1 MNLSRRQFISSSAL
15 AGTGLMFAPLESFAN
30 PLKHANQAG
39 YTLTILATNWGLSIS
54 WDEFCA
60 KIKTAGYDGCEIW
73 WPGKAEDRKLLFE
86 ALNKHQLKIG
96 FLYGSGEKDFA
107 KHEAQFN
114 QFVTEAA
121 ATRPLYINCHSGKDY
136 FTVEQ
141 KEKLIKQSLAVATQ
155 SGIPVY
161 HETHRGRALY
171 SAPVTA
177 ELMKKISA
185 LRLTLDISHWCNVHE
200 SYLSDQE
207 ETVAL
212 ALTRT
217 DHIHARIGHP
227 EGPQVSDPRAPEW
240 ERAVKTHFTWW
251 DKVVENKK
259 KAGQPI
265 TFLTEFGPPDYMP
278 TLPYTR
284 QAVSNQWDI
293 NVHMKDILRSRYA

>member
-15 AGTGLMFAPLESFAN
+15 AGTGLMLSPLESFAS
-30 PLKHANQAG
+30 PLRHANQTG

-60 KIKTAGYDGCEIW
+60 KVKAAGYDGCEIW

-86 ALNKHQLKIG
+86 ALEKHQLKIG

-121 ATRPLYINCHSGKDY
+121 ATKPLYINCHSGKDY

-141 KEKLIKQSLAVATQ
+141 KEKLINQSLAVAIQ

-200 SYLSDQE
+200 SYLTDQE

-227 EGPQVSDPRAPEW
+227 EGPQVSEPRAPEW
-240 ERAVKTHFTWW
+240 ESAVKTHFTWW